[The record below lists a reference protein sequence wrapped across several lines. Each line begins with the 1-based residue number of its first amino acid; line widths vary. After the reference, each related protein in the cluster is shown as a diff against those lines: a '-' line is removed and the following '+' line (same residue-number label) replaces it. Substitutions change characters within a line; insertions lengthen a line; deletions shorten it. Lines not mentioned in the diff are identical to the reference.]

1 MKSRACRENIVDQ
14 EDALAFDARGIVYG
28 EGPVQIRETFFSRER
43 RLRHG
48 RFDPEKTRQDQRDL
62 KMLTQAMC

>member
-1 MKSRACRENIVDQ
+1 MKGRACREHVVNQ
-14 EDALAFDARGIVYG
+14 EDAFVFDPSGIVYG
-28 EGPVQIRETFFSRER
+28 KGPVKIRETFFSRER
-43 RLRHG
+43 RLRHL